1 MISRNRMI
9 KSILALIAI
18 FFACSLCASAQDSL
32 LIQPA
37 RKMITLS
44 GYTRSDTVMTL
55 SSEVGGKILQV
66 HYDVGQTVGDK
77 AFFEIDPTFI
87 DFQIRS
93 TRQSL
98 QKIEA
103 ALLKNA
109 SGVAYLEKEFRRI
122 DQLHKGDRA
131 TEVKRDAAKE
141 ELSQARL
148 ERKTLDAEKAV
159 LQTALSELR
168 ERKRRHSI
176 FAPKGWIVIKKMAEA
191 GELVAAGSPVA
202 MLGDFRHLTIPLSVS
217 GQELG
222 AIQNLGEEFDAQLE
236 GKTVKAR
243 LNWINPEF
251 DEKTRKLGIELI
263 LSGYEGKKRGGL
275 RFSLDLETETEGL
288 RIPKEAVINRYDNPR
303 VILKE
308 SGETVNIM
316 VLGESDGHLIVNTDK
331 KLKIGAEL
339 EMADKEG

>member
-1 MISRNRMI
+1 MM
-9 KSILALIAI
+9 KPVLLLIAV
-18 FFACSLCASAQDSL
+18 FFACPDYAPAQESL
-32 LIQPA
+32 LIQA
-37 RKMITLS
+37 AKKMITLS

-55 SSEVGGKILQV
+55 SSEMAGKILHV

-103 ALLKNA
+103 AMLKNA
-109 SGVAYLEKEFRRI
+109 SGVTYLEKEFQRI
-122 DQLHKGDRA
+122 DQLHKGERA
-131 TEVKRDAAKE
+131 TEVKRDAAEE

-159 LQTALSELR
+159 LQTALSELQ

-176 FAPKGWIVIKKMAEA
+176 FAPKGWVVIKKMAEP
-191 GELVAAGSPVA
+191 GELVAAGTPVA
-202 MLGDFRHLTIPLSVS
+202 MLGDFRQLTVPLSVS
-217 GQELG
+217 SPELQ
-222 AIQNLGEEFDAQLE
+222 AIRSFGKEFDAQLE

-243 LNWINPEF
+243 VKWVNPEF

-263 LSGYEGKKRGGL
+263 LSRYEGEKRGGL
-275 RFSLDLETETEGL
+275 RFSLDLESQTEGL
-288 RIPKEAVINRYDNPR
+288 WIPKQAVNSRYDNPR

-308 SGETVNIM
+308 NGETVNIM
-316 VLGESDGHLIVNTDK
+316 VLGESDGYLIVGADK

-339 EMADKEG
+339 EMAK

>member
-1 MISRNRMI
+1 MIRRNRIMKSMLPVI
-9 KSILALIAI
+9 KI
-18 FFACSLCASAQDSL
+18 FFAYSAKVPAQHRL

-37 RKMITLS
+37 RKMISLS
-44 GYTRSDTVMTL
+44 GYTHSDTVMTV
-55 SSEVGGKILQV
+55 SSEVAGRVLHV

-103 ALLKNA
+103 ALLKNT

-141 ELSQARL
+141 EFNQATL

-159 LQTALSELR
+159 LQTALGELQ

-176 FAPKGWIVIKKMAEA
+176 FAPKGWIVIRKMAEA
-191 GELVAAGSPVA
+191 GELVTAGTPVA
-202 MLGDFRHLTIPLSVS
+202 MLGDFRQLTIPLSVS
-217 GQELG
+217 GQELQS
-222 AIQNLGEEFDAQLE
+222 IRSLGEEFEAQLE
-236 GKTVKAR
+236 GKPVKAR
-243 LNWINPEF
+243 L
-251 DEKTRKLGIELI
+251 K
-263 LSGYEGKKRGGL
+263 
-275 RFSLDLETETEGL
+275 
-288 RIPKEAVINRYDNPR
+288 
-303 VILKE
+303 
-308 SGETVNIM
+308 
-316 VLGESDGHLIVNTDK
+316 
-331 KLKIGAEL
+331 
-339 EMADKEG
+339 

>member
-1 MISRNRMI
+1 MIRRNLMRKPVLLFI
-9 KSILALIAI
+9 TVLLGFSAH
-18 FFACSLCASAQDSL
+18 AQDRP

-37 RKMITLS
+37 RKMISLS
-44 GYTRSDTVMTL
+44 GYTRSDTVMTV
-55 SSEVGGKILQV
+55 SSEVAGRILHV

-93 TRQSL
+93 TRHSL

-122 DQLHKGDRA
+122 DQLHKGERA
-131 TEVKRDAAKE
+131 TEVKRDAAEE
-141 ELSQARL
+141 ELSQAKL

-159 LQTALSELR
+159 LQTALSELQ

-176 FAPKGWIVIKKMAEA
+176 SAPKGWIVIRKMAEA
-191 GELVAAGSPVA
+191 GELVTAGTPVA
-202 MLGDFRHLTIPLSVS
+202 MLGDFRQLTIPLSVS
-217 GQELG
+217 GQELES
-222 AIQNLGEEFDAQLE
+222 IRSLGEEFEAQLE
-236 GKTVKAR
+236 GKVVKAR
-243 LNWINPEF
+243 LKWVNPEF

-263 LSGYEGKKRGGL
+263 LTGYDGEKRGGL

-288 RIPKEAVINRYDNPR
+288 WIPKEAVISRYDNPR

-316 VLGESDGHLIVNTDK
+316 VLGDSDGHLIVSADK
-331 KLKIGAEL
+331 KLKVGAEL
-339 EMADKEG
+339 EIAK

>member
-1 MISRNRMI
+1 MIRRKYTGASLL
-9 KSILALIAI
+9 SIIVSLFGFLAHVP
-18 FFACSLCASAQDSL
+18 AQDSL

-44 GYTRSDTVMTL
+44 GYTRSGTVMTL
-55 SSEVGGKILQV
+55 SSEVSGRILKI

-77 AFFEIDPTFI
+77 AFFEIDPIFI

-103 ALLKNA
+103 AMLKNA

-131 TEVKRDAAKE
+131 TEVKRDAAEE
-141 ELSQARL
+141 ELSQAKL

-159 LQTALSELR
+159 LQTALSELQ

-191 GELVAAGSPVA
+191 GELVAAGTPVA
-202 MLGDFRHLTIPLSVS
+202 MLGDFRQLTVPLSVS
-217 GQELG
+217 GQELDSIRSFG
-222 AIQNLGEEFDAQLE
+222 DEFEANLE

-243 LNWINPEF
+243 VKWVNPEF

-263 LSGYEGKKRGGL
+263 LSGYEGEKRGGL
-275 RFSLDLETETEGL
+275 RFSLDLESETEGL
-288 RIPKEAVINRYDNPR
+288 WIPKEAVINRYDNPR

-308 SGETVNIM
+308 NGETVNIM
-316 VLGESDGHLIVNTDK
+316 VLGESDGYLIVSKDK

-339 EMADKEG
+339 EIAR